1 MERVDKYQG
10 KSRWNGDSEMNC
22 RDLEERLNA
31 YVDGEL
37 PDAHRRVFDRHME
50 KCEACQAR
58 ARNVLD
64 LGDVLEIPTVPPIP
78 PGFSDRL
85 MIEARRKSLPPRG
98 GRAVSASVWTASLW
112 RTEFRKPYQL
122 VGAVAGL
129 LCCVLG
135 VYFGANV
142 SASDGSSSVATPS
155 PDLAGETRTQSLYA
169 DSFDLIPS
177 ASVGALSLALLQ
189 ELRE

>member
-1 MERVDKYQG
+1 
-10 KSRWNGDSEMNC
+10 MNC
-22 RDLEERLNA
+22 RDFAKRLNA

-37 PDAHRRVFDRHME
+37 PDGHSRAFDRHME

-58 ARNVLD
+58 AANVLD

-78 PGFSDRL
+78 PGFSDRV
-85 MIEARRKSLPPRG
+85 MTEVRRRTLPPRG
-98 GRAVSASVWTASLW
+98 GRALPASVWRASLG
-112 RTEFRKPYQL
+112 RMEFPRPYQL
-122 VGAVAGL
+122 AGAVVGL
-129 LCCVLG
+129 LFCVLG

-142 SASDGSSSVATPS
+142 SASDGSSSVAAPS
-155 PDLAGETRTQSLYA
+155 PDLASETRTQSLYA

-177 ASVGALSLALLQ
+177 ASVGALSLTLLQ